1 MIEFWKNLFKDSWI
15 IYTQNIRLIM
25 GSLILTFL
33 PVLILPLIPFI
44 EIQGNVDP
52 DQVWGS
58 IFQSLS
64 FSEIFFIFSIQILMR
79 GLGIGMLS
87 ILYNITSGK
96 TTSIK
101 DLVGKFYCLPK
112 ILFPDII
119 IGVIVFF
126 SGIPIVTT
134 IIYIIY
140 QFTFFYYTLIIV
152 TENRGIIDSINKSFN
167 LTKNNISLILQFM
180 IIVIF
185 IGSVGLFFP
194 LLILALFP
202 IGIIIYI
209 NIYLQISKS

>member
-1 MIEFWKNLFKDSWI
+1 MIEFWKNIFQDSWN
-15 IYTQNIRLIM
+15 IYIKNIKLIM

-44 EIQGNVDP
+44 EIQGDVDSN
-52 DQVWGS
+52 QIWES

-96 TTSIK
+96 TASIK
-101 DLVGKFYCLPK
+101 ELVSKFYCLPK
-112 ILFPDII
+112 ILLPDLI
-119 IGVIVFF
+119 IGLIIFF
-126 SGIPIVTT
+126 SGIPIITT

-140 QFTFFYYTLIIV
+140 QFAFFYYTLIIV
-152 TENRGIIDSINKSFN
+152 AEDRGVLDSINKSFN
-167 LTKNNISLILQFM
+167 LVKNNIGLIIQF
-180 IIVIF
+180 IVIMACMGILF
-185 IGSVGLFFP
+185 FFFP

-202 IGIIIYI
+202 LGVIIYI
-209 NIYLQISKS
+209 KIYLQISAS

>member
-96 TTSIK
+96 ATSIK
-101 DLVGKFYCLPK
+101 DLVSKFYCLPK

-126 SGIPIVTT
+126 SGVPIITT

-152 TENRGIIDSINKSFN
+152 TENSGIIDSINKSYN
-167 LTKNNISLILQFM
+167 LTKNNISLIVQFM